1 MTAEIEYFYSVRS
14 SFTYL
19 GHQEVVQLA
28 RKFGR
33 RLVHKPILLGTVV
46 PATGGIPFQDRH
58 PARLTQATQD
68 MLRWGA
74 HRGIPILTEPTHHY
88 GPMDYPAG
96 AMAAAILADLSQND
110 LDSLA
115 FAINEAL
122 WRYDRDIGK
131 QEVVAAICDEHGLD
145 GAALTAAAVQPA
157 AKALIQENNRD
168 AIERGVIGAPTYVVD
183 DEMFYGQDRL
193 SFVAHHLEWERDHT
207 FETPKA

>member
-19 GHQEVVQLA
+19 GHQEIVQLS
-28 RKFGR
+28 RKHNC

-58 PARLTQATQD
+58 PARLEQATQD

-74 HRGIPILTEPTHHY
+74 LRCIPILADPSHHY

-96 AMAAAILADLSQND
+96 TMAAAILADLPQND
-110 LDSLA
+110 LDILA
-115 FAINEAL
+115 FAIVEAL
-122 WRYDRDIGK
+122 WRFDRDIGK

-145 GAALTAAAVQPA
+145 GAKLTAAAVEPA

-168 AIERGVIGAPTYVVD
+168 AIERGVIGAPTYIVD

>member
-1 MTAEIEYFYSVRS
+1 MTAEIDYFYSVRS

-19 GHQEVVQLA
+19 GHQEIVQLA

-33 RLVHKPILLGTVV
+33 RLVHKPILLNTVV

-58 PARLTQATQD
+58 PARVAQATDD

-74 HRGIPILTEPTHHY
+74 HRGIPILAHPSHHY

-96 AMAAAILADLSQND
+96 TMAAAILADLPQND
-110 LDSLA
+110 LDQLA
-115 FAINEAL
+115 FALVEAL

-131 QEVVAAICDEHGLD
+131 QEVVAEICREHGLD
-145 GAALTAAAVQPA
+145 GDSLTAAAVGPE
-157 AKALIQENNRD
+157 AKELIRANNQE
-168 AIERGVIGAPTYVVD
+168 AIERGVIGAPTYIVD

-193 SFVAHHLEWERDHT
+193 NFVARHLQWEAEH
-207 FETPKA
+207 AG